1 MITDGPRVVK
11 SAILLYLLL
20 IDFNI
25 DFYSYQYLTDEHKD
39 RENFTMKVIITEKPS
54 VARDIAAVLNITNK
68 KRGYIEGRGCVVTW
82 AFGHL
87 VTLQEPGDYDPAL
100 KRWSLDTLPFV
111 PDKFKLSL
119 IKNQGVAEQFQVI
132 KTLCEQ
138 AAEIV
143 CATDAGREGE
153 LIFRYILALCK
164 CEDKPI
170 RRLWLNS
177 LTPDAIQTAFKDLK
191 DGHDYDALYAAARC
205 RSESDWIVGLNATR
219 YYTVRHGQI
228 GGTGDR
234 VLWSIGRVQTPVLAM
249 IVERDD
255 TILQFRPQPF
265 WELTNRYREVV
276 FKYSGQR
283 FEQPEKAQ
291 ALLDKISGQPFTI
304 SSSIGKENK
313 EQPPQLFDLT
323 TLQREI
329 NKQHGLSA
337 ADTLAATQNLYE
349 AKLVTYPRT
358 DSRYLSRDLKP
369 RIPKILNQLKAIRAE
384 QIALLDLA
392 KLVFT
397 SRIIDDQKVTDHH
410 AIIPTGVRPRSIG
423 ANEQLV
429 YEAITT
435 QFIAA
440 FYPVCLKNITT
451 VNGVSL
457 QVKFQAKGTQIVE
470 PGWTAL
476 FPKKKMSQDASDD
489 QALPD
494 FAKGESGPHEP
505 FLREGKTKP
514 PSHFTENSLLGAMEA
529 AGKFV
534 EDDTL
539 REALKER
546 GIGTPAT
553 RAAIIETLLKR
564 NYIRREKKQLHCT
577 DMGRCLIALIQDPL
591 LKSPEMTGE
600 WEEKLK
606 QIERSQLDPDA
617 FMTGIGDYIR
627 SLIHSSSSGRL
638 NSARWGSCPLCGKE
652 VIKGKRA
659 YGCSAWEAGC
669 PFILEPECKGL
680 TLTDRQI
687 QALLQLHILPHPVRI
702 EDEPR
707 LLILS
712 TQGMPNDLRLPSA
725 DGQKKVEKV
734 ARPAKTPARKNE

>member
-1 MITDGPRVVK
+1 
-11 SAILLYLLL
+11 
-20 IDFNI
+20 
-25 DFYSYQYLTDEHKD
+25 
-39 RENFTMKVIITEKPS
+39 MKVIIAEKPS
-54 VARDIAAVLNITNK
+54 VARDIAEVFNITAK
-68 KRGYIEGRGCVVTW
+68 KKGYIEGRGCAVTW

-87 VTLQEPGDYDPAL
+87 VTLQEPGEYDPAL

-111 PDKFKLSL
+111 PDEFKLTL
-119 IKNQGVAEQFQVI
+119 IKNHGGEEQFRVI

-138 AAEIV
+138 AEEIV

-153 LIFRYILALCK
+153 LIFRYILALCN

-177 LTPDAIQTAFKDLK
+177 LTPDAIQAAFKDLK

-228 GGTGDR
+228 GGGDR

-265 WELTNRYREVV
+265 WELTTRYREVI
-276 FKYSGQR
+276 FKYTGQR

-291 ALLDKISGQPFTI
+291 ALLEKMSGQPFTI
-304 SSSIGKENK
+304 TGSAGKESK
-313 EQPPQLFDLT
+313 EQPPQLYDLT

-358 DSRYLSRDLKP
+358 DSRYLNHDLKP
-369 RIPKILNQLKAIRAE
+369 RIPKIMEQLKSIRAE
-384 QIALLDLA
+384 QIAPLNLA
-392 KLVFT
+392 KLPFT
-397 SRIIDDQKVTDHH
+397 TRIIDDTKVTDHH
-410 AIIPTGVRPRSIG
+410 AIIPTGVRPRSLS
-423 ANEQLV
+423 ASDQLV
-429 YEAITT
+429 YDAITT

-440 FYPVCLKNITT
+440 FYPVCIKNITT
-451 VNGVSL
+451 VDGVSAK
-457 QVKFQAKGTQIVE
+457 VKFQAKGTQIVE

-476 FPKKKMSQDASDD
+476 FPKKKISHDTADD
-489 QALPD
+489 QALPV
-494 FAKGESGPHEP
+494 FTKGETGPHDP
-505 FLREGKTKP
+505 SLREGKTKP

-553 RAAIIETLLKR
+553 RAAIIETLLRR
-564 NYIRREKKQLHCT
+564 NYIQREKKQLRGT

-606 QIERSQLDPDA
+606 QIERGQLDPDA
-617 FMTGIGDYIR
+617 FMAGISGYIR
-627 SLIHSSSSGRL
+627 TLIHNSSARRL
-638 NSARWGSCPLCGKE
+638 DPARWGSCPLCGKE

-659 YGCSAWEAGC
+659 YGCSGWQEGC
-669 PFILEPECKGL
+669 PFVLEPECKGV
-680 TLTDRQI
+680 TLTARQI
-687 QALLQLHILPHPVRI
+687 QTLLQLRILPHPVRI
-702 EDEPR
+702 DDEPR
-707 LLILS
+707 ILILS
-712 TQGMPNDLRLPSA
+712 TQGMPMDLHLPSA
-725 DGQKKVEKV
+725 ERQKKIEKV
-734 ARPAKTPARKNE
+734 DRPAKTPARKNE

>member
-1 MITDGPRVVK
+1 
-11 SAILLYLLL
+11 
-20 IDFNI
+20 
-25 DFYSYQYLTDEHKD
+25 
-39 RENFTMKVIITEKPS
+39 MKVVIAEKPS
-54 VARDIAAVLNITNK
+54 VARDIAEVLNITAK
-68 KRGYIEGRGCVVTW
+68 KKGYIEGRGCAVTW

-87 VTLQEPGDYDPAL
+87 VTLQEPGEYDPAL

-111 PDKFKLSL
+111 PDQFKLAL
-119 IKNQGVAEQFQVI
+119 IKNPGGEEQFRVI

-138 AAEIV
+138 AEEIV

-153 LIFRYILALCK
+153 LIFRYILALCH

-177 LTPDAIQTAFKDLK
+177 LTPDAIQAAFKELK

-228 GGTGDR
+228 GGSDR

-265 WELTNRYREVV
+265 WELATRYREVV
-276 FKYSGQR
+276 FKYTGQR

-291 ALLDKISGQPFTI
+291 ALLDKMSGQPFAVTG
-304 SSSIGKENK
+304 SAGKESK

-323 TLQREI
+323 TLQREV

-358 DSRYLSRDLKP
+358 DSRYLSHDLKP
-369 RIPKILNQLKAIRAE
+369 RIPKILEQLKAIRAE
-384 QIALLDLA
+384 QIAPLDLA
-392 KLVFT
+392 KLPFT
-397 SRIIDDQKVTDHH
+397 TRIIDDAKVTDHH
-410 AIIPTGVRPRSIG
+410 ANIPTGVRPRSLS
-423 ANEQLV
+423 ASDQLV
-429 YEAITT
+429 YDAITT

-440 FYPVCLKNITT
+440 FYPVCIKNVTT
-451 VNGVSL
+451 VDGVSAK
-457 QVKFQAKGTQIVE
+457 VKFQAKGTQIID

-476 FPKKKMSQDASDD
+476 FPKKKISQDAADD
-489 QALPD
+489 QALPA
-494 FAKGESGPHEP
+494 FTKGETGPHEP
-505 FLREGKTKP
+505 SLREGKTKP
-514 PSHFTENSLLGAMEA
+514 PSHFSENTLLGAMEA
-529 AGKFV
+529 AGKLV
-534 EDDTL
+534 EDDAL

-553 RAAIIETLLKR
+553 RAAIIETLLRR
-564 NYIRREKKQLHCT
+564 NYIQREKKQLRCT

-606 QIERSQLDPDA
+606 KIERSQLDPDA
-617 FMTGIGDYIR
+617 FMAGISGYIR
-627 SLIHSSSSGRL
+627 TLIEHSSARRL
-638 NSARWGSCPLCGKE
+638 DPARWGSCPLCGKE

-659 YGCSAWEAGC
+659 YGCSGWQEGC
-669 PFILEPECKGL
+669 PFVLEPECKGV
-680 TLTDRQI
+680 TLTPRQI
-687 QALLQLHILPHPVRI
+687 QTLLQQRILPHPVRI
-702 EDEPR
+702 DDEPR

-712 TQGMPNDLRLPSA
+712 TQGMVMDLHLPSA
-725 DGQKKVEKV
+725 DNQKKIEKV
-734 ARPAKTPARKNE
+734 DRPAKPPARKNEEPVAIDRVVP

>member
-1 MITDGPRVVK
+1 
-11 SAILLYLLL
+11 
-20 IDFNI
+20 
-25 DFYSYQYLTDEHKD
+25 
-39 RENFTMKVIITEKPS
+39 MKVVIAEKPS
-54 VARDIAAVLNITNK
+54 VARDIAEVLNITAK
-68 KRGYIEGRGCVVTW
+68 KKGYIEGRGCAVTW

-87 VTLQEPGDYDPAL
+87 VTLQEPGEYDPAL

-111 PDKFKLSL
+111 PNEFKLTL
-119 IKNQGVAEQFQVI
+119 IKNHGGVEQFQII
-132 KTLCEQ
+132 KGLCEQ
-138 AAEIV
+138 AEEIV

-153 LIFRYILALCK
+153 LIFRYILALCH

-177 LTPDAIQTAFKDLK
+177 LTPDAIQAAFKDLK

-219 YYTVRHGQI
+219 CYTVRHGQI
-228 GGTGDR
+228 GGGDR

-265 WELTNRYREVV
+265 WELTTRYREVI
-276 FKYSGQR
+276 FKYTGQR

-291 ALLDKISGQPFTI
+291 ALLEKMSGQPFAITG
-304 SSSIGKENK
+304 SAGKESK

-323 TLQREI
+323 TLQREV

-337 ADTLAATQNLYE
+337 AATLAATQNLYE

-358 DSRYLSRDLKP
+358 DSRYLSKDLKP
-369 RIPKILNQLKAIRAE
+369 RVPKILDQLKAIRAE
-384 QIALLDLA
+384 QIAPLNLA
-392 KLVFT
+392 KLPFT
-397 SRIIDDQKVTDHH
+397 TRIIDDTKVTDHH
-410 AIIPTGVRPRSIG
+410 AIIPTGVRPRSLS
-423 ANEQLV
+423 ASDQLV
-429 YEAITT
+429 YDAITT

-440 FYPVCLKNITT
+440 FYPVCIKNVTT
-451 VNGVSL
+451 VDGISAT
-457 QVKFQAKGTQIVE
+457 VKFQAKGTQIVE

-476 FPKKKMSQDASDD
+476 FPKKKMSQDAADD
-489 QALPD
+489 QALPV
-494 FAKGESGPHEP
+494 FTKGETGPHEP
-505 FLREGKTKP
+505 SLREGKTKP
-514 PSHFTENSLLGAMEA
+514 PSHFTENTLLGAMEA

-553 RAAIIETLLKR
+553 RAAIIETLLRR
-564 NYIRREKKQLHCT
+564 NYIQREKKQLRGT

-606 QIERSQLDPDA
+606 KIERGQLDPNA
-617 FMTGIGDYIR
+617 FMAGISGYIR
-627 SLIHSSSSGRL
+627 ALIEHSSARRL
-638 NSARWGSCPLCGKE
+638 DPARWGSCPLCGKE

-659 YGCSAWEAGC
+659 YGCSGWQEGC
-669 PFILEPECKGL
+669 PFVLEPECKGV
-680 TLTDRQI
+680 TLTPKQV
-687 QALLQLHILPHPVRI
+687 QTLLQLRILPHPVRI
-702 EDEPR
+702 DDEPR

-712 TQGMPNDLRLPSA
+712 TQGQPMDLRLPSA
-725 DGQKKVEKV
+725 DRQKKVAKED
-734 ARPAKTPARKNE
+734 RPRQAPSQKEQITGGH